1 MDILMKFYLFRVG
14 SPVFLGESIRPNKN
28 HVAAIY
34 VPFTSSAYGIC
45 EKLDSYA
52 LTPRKRNEDIS
63 AYAKGHVVRPKQY
76 GARNLKKASKCPIL
90 VLGPCQAKAILN
102 PAK

>member
-1 MDILMKFYLFRVG
+1 MDILMAFCLFRMG
-14 SPVFLGESIRPNKN
+14 SPVSLGESIRPNKN

-34 VPFTSSAYGIC
+34 VPFTSAAYGVC

-52 LTPRKRNEDIS
+52 LTPRKRSEVTS
-63 AYAKGHVVRPKQY
+63 GYAKFHAARPKQY
-76 GARNLKKASKCPIL
+76 GARNLKKASECPIL
-90 VLGPCQAKAILN
+90 VLCPCQAKAILN